1 MRSGPCKILR
11 RQGYQFFTEDSS
23 AAVKPCLWCKRALRG
38 GEQCYKH
45 QFYGIASH
53 RCVQMTPTLRCTQAC
68 LFCWRSF
75 EHEVPHEAECPPE
88 LIVAGVKALQKKA
101 LSGYKVS
108 PYVTPERFAEALE
121 PRHVALSLSGEPTLY
136 EPLPR
141 LIDLFHGAGYT
152 TFLVSNG
159 TRPGMLE
166 QCRPTQLYVSLDAPD
181 KETYRRLCQ
190 PKEDSW
196 EAIGESLNLL
206 GGRRSAIRITLVRG
220 LNDFDPD
227 GYARPSVV
235 KVVTD
240 DRGDALYF
248 SRAPI
253 PHYRDAGRG
262 RYRKHLGIYG
272 YRKEFLFRVAAL
284 PPSPLEEAERLEQL
298 RVLQHGFRIRVVDVR
313 FDSVGVD
320 TPEDL
325 RAVEEKICG
334 RKGR

>member
-45 QFYGIASH
+45 QFYGITSH

-75 EHEVPHEAECPPE
+75 EHEVPNETECPPE
-88 LIVAGVKALQKKA
+88 LILAGVRALQKRA

-108 PYVTPERFAEALE
+108 PYVTPERFAEALA

-141 LIDLFHGAGYT
+141 LIDLFHGEGYT

-159 TRPGMLE
+159 TRPEMLE
-166 QCRPTQLYVSLDAPD
+166 RCRPTQLYVSLDAPD

-206 GGRRSAIRITLVRG
+206 GGRRSAIRITLVQG
-220 LNDFDPD
+220 LNDFDTD
-227 GYARPSVV
+227 GYARLIQESGAAYAEV
-235 KVVTD
+235 K
-240 DRGDALYF
+240 GYM
-248 SRAPI
+248 
-253 PHYRDAGRG
+253 
-262 RYRKHLGIYG
+262 HLGYSRKRLTREHMPDHERVRAFASSIASKSG
-272 YRKEFLFRVAAL
+272 YEVMDENAL
-284 PPSPLEEAERLEQL
+284 S
-298 RVLQHGFRIRVVDVR
+298 RVVC
-313 FDSVGVD
+313 
-320 TPEDL
+320 L
-325 RAVEEKICG
+325 RRME
-334 RKGR
+334 